1 MSTDNRADT
10 IRAILQREAREWFVR
25 LQDDDVQAGE
35 IAAWQ
40 AWLAVDPA
48 HQDMYDEVEALWLAV
63 ADAGLENLLIKDEA
77 VAADDYD
84 PSMSVSD
91 WLEEQGAT
99 QPEQSAAVVQ
109 LPRAK
114 APLRW
119 MAVAASLLL
128 AVGVTTLFSGQSSDP
143 AGHSAELVASIST
156 ARAEQR
162 TAKLFDGS
170 QIELGGASKVAVDFT
185 GPNRLVRLT
194 QGEAYFDVAP
204 NPEQPF
210 VVETSYGNVTA
221 VGTAF
226 NIRLVKDRFVVTVTE
241 GTIDVDPMRE
251 TVVPQKIRVEAG
263 SALALDDR
271 TNAAQDSVKPAVP
284 VSWRDGWLTY
294 RSEPLEYVVEDIN
307 RYSEVRIELI
317 GSNLKELS
325 YSGSMDLA
333 SVEDWVSAL
342 PVIFPVQID
351 HRDGGLIRILSA
363 S

>member
-1 MSTDNRADT
+1 MSTDNRAET
-10 IRAILQREAREWFVR
+10 RRAILQQEAREWFVR
-25 LQDDDVQAGE
+25 LQDDDVQVEE

-40 AWLAVDPA
+40 AWLTADPA
-48 HQDMYDEVEALWLAV
+48 HQEIYDEVEALWLAV
-63 ADAGLENLLIKDEA
+63 ADADLEELLVDGEA
-77 VAADDYD
+77 VNVDDYD
-84 PSMSVSD
+84 ASMSVSD
-91 WLEEQGAT
+91 WLEERNTAQSSGSAT
-99 QPEQSAAVVQ
+99 VVE

-114 APLRW
+114 VPLRW
-119 MAVAASLLL
+119 MAVAATLLV
-128 AVGVTTLFSGQSSDP
+128 AVGVTTLFSGQGSEP
-143 AGHSAELVASIST
+143 AGHSAELIASIST

-204 NPEQPF
+204 NPDQPF
-210 VVETSYGNVTA
+210 VVETPYGNVTA

-241 GTIDVDPMRE
+241 GKIDVDPVRE
-251 TVVPQKIRVEAG
+251 TAEPQKIRVEAG

-271 TNAAQDSVKPAVP
+271 TDAAQDSVKPAVP

-317 GSNLKELS
+317 GSNLKGLS

-351 HRDGGLIRILSA
+351 HRDGGLIRILPA